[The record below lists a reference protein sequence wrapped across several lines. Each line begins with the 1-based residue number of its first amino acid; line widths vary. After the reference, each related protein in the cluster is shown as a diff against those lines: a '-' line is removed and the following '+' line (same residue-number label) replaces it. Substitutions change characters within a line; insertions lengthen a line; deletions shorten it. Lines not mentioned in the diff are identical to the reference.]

1 MKNIVQRTT
10 LIVRDIQRSAHWYEH
25 VLGMTRWYDK
35 EFVLSGVGLAAG
47 KAGDRTHL
55 MILKAED
62 PVIGMIGLLQWLEP
76 ELPAPPE
83 IPTGVTYGLPTFIV
97 SSDDVNEVHRRA
109 VEPETHIHAEPHEWS
124 TEGAD
129 GNMKT
134 FLGLS
139 VFDPDGYFYEFNQ
152 LLHSEPADGS

>member
-1 MKNIVQRTT
+1 MRSMKSA
-10 LIVRDIQRSAHWYEH
+10 LAVR
-25 VLGMTRWYDK
+25 
-35 EFVLSGVGLAAG
+35 
-47 KAGDRTHL
+47 
-55 MILKAED
+55 
-62 PVIGMIGLLQWLEP
+62 
-76 ELPAPPE
+76 
-83 IPTGVTYGLPTFIV
+83 LPTFIV